1 MNEDYLQVLQH
12 HHQVETGHTNL
23 MYLAAV
29 YGIKDYNSACF
40 MEVLKAICVRA
51 AKQSPEYIEN
61 NFNDFLNT
69 VYAISGVPT
78 EELNETNK

>member
-1 MNEDYLQVLQH
+1 MNEDYLHVLEH
-12 HHQVETGHTNL
+12 HHQVETGHTAL

-69 VYAISGVPT
+69 GYAISGVPI
-78 EELNETNK
+78 EEVNETKE